1 MSLESATYI
10 GQLVETNPT
19 GTDPKSQGDDHL
31 RLIKSVLQ
39 NQFGMAT
46 DGSVAVPGIIESTVG
61 GVKFPDD
68 TVQTSAG
75 VTQAAAD
82 SRYVNVAGDVM
93 TGNLQTPF
101 VVVGAADG
109 AGILF
114 DGDQGRVQA
123 VTNGGANLS
132 RFGVDIALDQN
143 DAVSLRQFP
152 ASVPGGSSPANYFQ
166 LPNGIQV
173 RFGSG
178 NAGGASEATI
188 DFADFYG
195 GCIAFVCSGDVNNP
209 VVENFG
215 ARTRFST
222 KIISSGGGSVWGYSW
237 IAIGA

>member
-61 GVKFPDD
+61 GIKFPDD

-82 SRYVNVAGDVM
+82 ARYVNIAGDAM
-93 TGNLQTPF
+93 TGNLHTPF
-101 VVVGAADG
+101 VVVGSADS
-109 AGILF
+109 AGIMF
-114 DGDQGRVQA
+114 EGAHSRVSA
-123 VTNGGANLS
+123 VRNGGANLS
-132 RFGVDIALDQN
+132 RFGVDAATDQN

-152 ASVPGGSSPANYFQ
+152 ASVPGGSSPQNSFQ

-188 DFADFYG
+188 DFADFTG

-215 ARTRFST
+215 ARSRFST
-222 KIISSGGGSVWGYSW
+222 KIISAVGGNVWGYSW
-237 IAIGA
+237 MAMGA